1 MSKANAYHELIEEG
15 LSSINFASRPVELYE
30 PMKYVLEVGGKRIR
44 PLLTLLACDLFEG
57 SSTEALPAA
66 LAIELFHNFSLVHD
80 DIMDCAPL
88 RRNRATVHEKWNSN
102 IAILSGDALL
112 IKALQ
117 QFEKLP
123 SELMAKVLPVFNLT
137 ALKVCEG
144 QQFDM
149 NYEKLSQVSIAEYI
163 RMIELKTAVLLAG
176 ALQIGALIGKATTED
191 AGLIYEFG
199 RNIGIAFQLQDD
211 LLDIYADPEK
221 FGKQPGGDIIS
232 NKKTFLLLKA
242 LEMSAQMPYKREEL
256 LHWIEASP
264 LDPMEKVAAV
274 KDIYDT
280 LQVRSRANEE
290 MNRYYEKGLEAFGR
304 ISVGKEKKNDLYS
317 LVEKLRIREI

>member
-1 MSKANAYHELIEEG
+1 M
-15 LSSINFASRPVELYE
+15 YE
-30 PMKYVLEVGGKRIR
+30 PMKYVLEVGGKRMR
-44 PLLTLLACDLFEG
+44 PLLTLLACDLFGG
-57 SSTEALPAA
+57 SSMVALPAA

-80 DIMDCAPL
+80 DIMDRAPL

-102 IAILSGDALL
+102 VAILSGDALL

-123 SELMAKVLPVFNLT
+123 SELMAKVLPVFNVT

-149 NYEKLSQVSIAEYI
+149 NYEKLSQVSIADYI
-163 RMIELKTAVLLAG
+163 RMIELKTAALLAG
-176 ALQIGALIGKATTED
+176 GLQIGALIGKATTED
-191 AGLIYEFG
+191 AGLIYDFG
-199 RNIGIAFQLQDD
+199 RSIGIAFQLQDD
-211 LLDIYADPEK
+211 LLDIYADPKK

-232 NKKTFLLLKA
+232 NKKTYLLLKA
-242 LEMSAQMPYKREEL
+242 LELSAHMPYKREEL
-256 LHWIEASP
+256 LHWIQATP
-264 LDPMEKVAAV
+264 VDPMEKVAAV

-280 LQVRSRANEE
+280 LQVRSRANQE
-290 MNRYYEKGLEAFGR
+290 MNLYYEKGLEALDR
-304 ISVGKEKKNDLYS
+304 ISVEKKKKNDLYD